1 MDGEAIIA
9 VLAALGGASAIG
21 GAIVK
26 IISTWHSWREGVRQ
40 REDEADERLVKRLEK
55 TIDERAAEIKTLRG
69 DLHTQAEYILELVTT
84 LARAGVPIP
93 MRPYKGP
100 EEG

>member
-1 MDGEAIIA
+1 MNGETIIA

-26 IISTWHSWREGVRQ
+26 IISTVRGYREGIRQ

-55 TIDERAAEIKTLRG
+55 TILAQDATIQGLRDRLDAQG
-69 DLHTQAEYILELVTT
+69 EYILELVTT

-93 MRPYKGP
+93 MRPFKGP

>member
-1 MDGEAIIA
+1 MNGEIFIGI
-9 VLAALGGASAIG
+9 LAALGGASAIG
-21 GAIVK
+21 GAIAK
-26 IISTWHSWREGVRQ
+26 IISTVRGYREGIRQ
-40 REDEADERLVKRLEK
+40 REDEADERLVKRLER
-55 TIDERAAEIKTLRG
+55 TIGEQGDEIKVLRG
-69 DLHTQAEYILELVTT
+69 QIHTQGEYILELVTT

>member
-1 MDGEAIIA
+1 MNGEILIGI
-9 VLAALGGASAIG
+9 LAALGGASAIG
-21 GAIVK
+21 GAVVK
-26 IISTWHSWREGVRQ
+26 IISTVRGYREGIRQ
-40 REDEADERLVKRLEK
+40 REDEADERLVKRLER
-55 TIDERAAEIKTLRG
+55 TIGEQGDEIKALRIQI
-69 DLHTQAEYILELVTT
+69 HTQGEYILELVTT

>member
-1 MDGEAIIA
+1 MNGETIIA

-26 IISTWHSWREGVRQ
+26 IISTWRSWREGVRQ

-55 TIDERAAEIKTLRG
+55 TIDRQDDKIRELRAQKDA
-69 DLHTQAEYILELVTT
+69 QAEYILELVTT

>member
-1 MDGEAIIA
+1 VNGEILIGI
-9 VLAALGGASAIG
+9 LAALGGASAIG
-21 GAIVK
+21 GAIAK
-26 IISTWHSWREGVRQ
+26 IISTVRGYREGIRQ

-55 TIDERAAEIKTLRG
+55 TIIAQDEVIHALRIRLDAQG
-69 DLHTQAEYILELVTT
+69 EYILELVTT

-93 MRPYKGP
+93 MRPFKGP

>member
-1 MDGEAIIA
+1 MNGEIFIGI
-9 VLAALGGASAIG
+9 LAALGGASAIG

-26 IISTWHSWREGVRQ
+26 IISTWRSWREGVRQ

-55 TIDERAAEIKTLRG
+55 TILSQDETIHVLRARLDSQG
-69 DLHTQAEYILELVTT
+69 EYILELVTT